1 MEDGAWLGDC
11 PGVDIVVA
19 FEKESDWQVTVERN
33 SFRKLES
40 SNKESPVA

>member
-19 FEKESDWQVTVERN
+19 FEKESDWTGNR
-33 SFRKLES
+33 RKKLFS
-40 SNKESPVA
+40 QIRKFK